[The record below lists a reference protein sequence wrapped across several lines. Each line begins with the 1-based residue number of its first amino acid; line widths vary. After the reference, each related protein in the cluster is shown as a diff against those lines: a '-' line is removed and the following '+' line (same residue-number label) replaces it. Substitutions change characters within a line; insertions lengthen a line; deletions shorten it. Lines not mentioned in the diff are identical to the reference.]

1 MTTTG
6 FELEMRLLQY
16 EDGNPKTF
24 VGVGGFKF
32 SPETLQNNLST
43 ARLRFHMVSDQLLN
57 GVVERLESGNTKMDE
72 IDEQFSAGQI
82 HALADLVSQGKLEV
96 TVTAK
101 ELPQDR
107 KAVLFVFSK

>member
-16 EDGNPKTF
+16 ENGTPKTF

-32 SPETLQNNLST
+32 KKETLQESLSS
-43 ARLRFHMVSDQLLN
+43 ARLRFHMISDQLLN
-57 GVVERLESGNTKMDE
+57 GAVERLESGDIKLDE
-72 IDEQFSAGQI
+72 IDEQFTAGQI
-82 HALADLVSQGKLEV
+82 HEIADLVAKGELEV

-101 ELPQDR
+101 SLPQDR
-107 KAVLFVFSK
+107 KAILLVFSK